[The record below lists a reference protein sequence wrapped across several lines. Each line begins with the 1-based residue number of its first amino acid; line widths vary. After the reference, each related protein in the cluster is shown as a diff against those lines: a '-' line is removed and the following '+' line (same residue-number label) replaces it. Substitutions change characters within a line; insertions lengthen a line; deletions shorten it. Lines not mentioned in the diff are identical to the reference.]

1 MKTITLGKR
10 NMYSWLLWVFVC
22 VIPMGI
28 LTSWGDDDDENDKD
42 GVITV
47 DSYYGATIDS
57 SFFFHPM
64 FSRAGIFSDD
74 VVSEIGPV
82 NGLEDIT
89 SIPHMDGMKNFLLRK
104 AMVM

>member
-1 MKTITLGKR
+1 
-10 NMYSWLLWVFVC
+10 MYSWLLWVFVC

-28 LTSWGDDDDENDKD
+28 LTSCGDDDDENDKD

-57 SFFFHPM
+57 SFFFHTM

-74 VVSEIGPV
+74 VVSE
-82 NGLEDIT
+82 IT

>member
-1 MKTITLGKR
+1 
-10 NMYSWLLWVFVC
+10 
-22 VIPMGI
+22 
-28 LTSWGDDDDENDKD
+28 
-42 GVITV
+42 
-47 DSYYGATIDS
+47 
-57 SFFFHPM
+57 M

>member
-28 LTSWGDDDDENDKD
+28 LTSCGDDDDENDKD

-47 DSYYGATIDS
+47 DS
-57 SFFFHPM
+57 
-64 FSRAGIFSDD
+64 
-74 VVSEIGPV
+74 
-82 NGLEDIT
+82 
-89 SIPHMDGMKNFLLRK
+89 
-104 AMVM
+104 